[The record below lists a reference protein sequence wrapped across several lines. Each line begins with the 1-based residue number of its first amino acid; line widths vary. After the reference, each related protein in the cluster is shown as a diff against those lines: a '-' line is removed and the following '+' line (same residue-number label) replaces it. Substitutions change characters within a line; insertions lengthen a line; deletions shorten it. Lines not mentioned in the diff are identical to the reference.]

1 MTRRGSASGQSTVEL
16 ALVLP
21 VVALLVL
28 LIIQVGLVLRAQVMV
43 THAARESARVVA
55 VTNDA
60 GRAATA
66 ASVAGGFDPAS
77 LRVQVAGTAAPGT
90 DVTVSIEH
98 DFSTDVPLIGPLLGN
113 VGLGARATM
122 RAEG

>member
-1 MTRRGSASGQSTVEL
+1 VRGQSTVEL

-21 VVALLVL
+21 VVAILVL
-28 LIIQVGLVLRAQVMV
+28 LIVQVGLVLRAQVLA
-43 THAARESARVVA
+43 THAAREAARVVA

-60 GRAATA
+60 GRAHTA
-66 ASVAGGFDPAS
+66 AAAAGGFDPAS
-77 LRVQVAGTAAPGT
+77 LRVHVEGTAEPGT
-90 DVTVSIEH
+90 DVTVSIVH
-98 DFSTDVPLIGPLLGN
+98 DFATDVPLIGPLLGN